1 MSRTHL
7 HTDHTDRSMVGVNA
21 PSSADFDVRRDALRD
36 ALPRRISISERID
49 FSTYYKNIIRR
60 PHSPK
65 AIRNR
70 RDAHPET
77 TEPQKFRQHVTVEKK
92 LTRVG
97 APTNLKELSINK
109 L

>member
-1 MSRTHL
+1 MFALTHFGML
-7 HTDHTDRSMVGVNA
+7 SLGGFLFQNILTFNI
-21 PSSADFDVRRDALRD
+21 LQ
-36 ALPRRISISERID
+36 
-49 FSTYYKNIIRR
+49 KNIIRR

-70 RDAHPET
+70 RDAYPES
-77 TEPQKFRQHVTVEKK
+77 TEPQKVRQHVTVEKK